1 MAGKRGRLK
10 KENTRDNVL
19 EVRITAKEKE
29 MLLEISEKRGT
40 TCSETI
46 RDFINIMY
54 NPICNGRI

>member
-1 MAGKRGRLK
+1 MAGKRGRPK
-10 KENTRDNVL
+10 KEITRDNVL

-29 MLLEISEKRGT
+29 MLLEISKKRGA

-46 RDFINIMY
+46 RDFINIMH